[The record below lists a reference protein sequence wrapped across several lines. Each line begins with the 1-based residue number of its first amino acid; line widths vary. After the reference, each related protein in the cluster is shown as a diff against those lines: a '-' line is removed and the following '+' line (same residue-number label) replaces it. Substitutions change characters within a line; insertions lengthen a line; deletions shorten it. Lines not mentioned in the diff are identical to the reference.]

1 MIHTGGPTGK
11 LETSAGNEVLRSGRR
26 SEPKISDISDAVLA
40 PELIPFGRK
49 FGVGVN
55 DHLVTIPTAQQ
66 KHVLDLVELELIL
79 MFLPKNVTVLA
90 D

>member
-1 MIHTGGPTGK
+1 M
-11 LETSAGNEVLRSGRR
+11 
-26 SEPKISDISDAVLA
+26 
-40 PELIPFGRK
+40 IPFGRK

-79 MFLPKNVTVLA
+79 MFLPKKVTVLA

>member
-1 MIHTGGPTGK
+1 
-11 LETSAGNEVLRSGRR
+11 
-26 SEPKISDISDAVLA
+26 
-40 PELIPFGRK
+40 LIPFGRK